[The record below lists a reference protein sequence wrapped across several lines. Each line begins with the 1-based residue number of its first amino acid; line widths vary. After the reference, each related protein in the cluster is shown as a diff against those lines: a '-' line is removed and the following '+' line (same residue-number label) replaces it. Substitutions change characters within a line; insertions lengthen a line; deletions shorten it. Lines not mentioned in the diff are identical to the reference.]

1 MGTKRALGLA
11 LFVVL
16 LGAAGPVSL
25 SVSHMPTTSNAA
37 IIARLKTAGFN
48 PNDPALSTK
57 LADFAAKQLRV
68 ERLHFSE
75 VRLRV
80 AKATVPIAEM
90 AAHLPPGGVTKL
102 HLPPPQPAP
111 VLASATTAH
120 FGDELWVHGQN
131 LRSTDQSAATYTLDL
146 GACGKY
152 SGSMSWSRADKNG
165 TATSAE
171 WWTPVSHASYP
182 ATIQVAVQGQTS
194 NTLSFKYLQTS
205 KTEWAETSV
214 ASNAPHLT
222 GDAGL
227 GLAEGTN
234 VVYSTSADRVSTDP
248 FATQGGSGE
257 DILGRGVSLVNGAT
271 ATASII
277 SAQSYMDAV
286 GYNQPTDSHRGASV
300 TVQPANGRLE
310 TRVTWFYNPG
320 ESISYTI
327 RWVVS
332 YPRGMR
338 PVNSIPKSSSCTDEQ

>member
-1 MGTKRALGLA
+1 MGANVLGLA

-16 LGAAGPVSL
+16 LGASGPASL
-25 SVSHMPTTSNAA
+25 AVSHMPTTSNAA
-37 IIARLKTAGFN
+37 IIARLKAAGFN
-48 PNDPALSTK
+48 PNDPALSAK

-75 VRLRV
+75 VRLHV
-80 AKATVPIAEM
+80 AKATLPIEEM
-90 AAHLPPGGVTKL
+90 AAHLPPGGATKP

-111 VLASATTAH
+111 VLTSATTFD
-120 FGDELWVHGQN
+120 FGDDLWVHGQN
-131 LRSTDQSAATYTLDL
+131 LRSTDQSATTYTIDL

-152 SGSMSWSRADKNG
+152 SGSTSWSLADKNG
-165 TATSAE
+165 TTTRVE
-171 WWTPVSHASYP
+171 WWTPVSHANYP

-194 NTLSFKYLQTS
+194 NTLSFKYLEPS
-205 KTEWAETSV
+205 KTELAETSV
-214 ASNAPHLT
+214 APNAPHLT

-234 VVYSTSADRVSTDP
+234 VVYSTSADRVSIDP

-286 GYNQPTDSHRGASV
+286 GYNQPTDSHRGASI

-310 TRVTWFYNPG
+310 TRVAWFYNPG

-327 RWVVS
+327 GWVVS

-338 PVNSIPKSSSCTDEQ
+338 PVNSILKTSSCTDEQ